1 MKFLN
6 CTGSQATEN
15 KTKQLSL
22 EFVDVFQPR
31 AQQLF
36 TKCALWPFEAGLV
49 LTGELSRW
57 VTQPAWPNSTC
68 LRDQSTKKSS
78 AVEDKKFNG
87 KILR

>member
-22 EFVDVFQPR
+22 GFVDVFPTRCVFQPR

-49 LTGELSRW
+49 LTGELSTPW
-57 VTQPAWPNSTC
+57 VTQPAWPNSIY
-68 LRDQSTKKSS
+68 LS
-78 AVEDKKFNG
+78 
-87 KILR
+87 